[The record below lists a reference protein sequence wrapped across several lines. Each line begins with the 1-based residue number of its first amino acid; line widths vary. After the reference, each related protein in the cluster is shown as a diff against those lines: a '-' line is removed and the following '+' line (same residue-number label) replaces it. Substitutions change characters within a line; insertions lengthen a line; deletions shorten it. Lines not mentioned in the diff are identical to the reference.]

1 MIPAITGVGQSVFLE
16 SKSGDRKASEIAAA
30 LAERF
35 ETQTTEDT
43 AGTTIHIFLA
53 SAVDPNE
60 AVVKLACALDEIDPA
75 WERTFSW
82 PRAGRGDPGA

>member
-1 MIPAITGVGQSVFLE
+1 MTGVGHSVFLE
-16 SKSGDRKASEIAAA
+16 YRSDDQMAEEIVAA

-35 ETQTTEDT
+35 EAEAIQNA
-43 AGTTIHIFLA
+43 AGKMVRIFLA

-75 WERTFSW
+75 WERIFSW
-82 PRAGRGDPGA
+82 PHAGRGDPEA